1 MFKLGYGQQYLQS
14 PLKKMPQ
21 FLLIVIGILLMLAG
35 HVACSQTQEVEQLD
49 EIQVLIDV
57 SGSMKQND
65 PDNQRIAASKLLI
78 SLVPEK
84 AKVSIWLFAEKTS
97 ELISSN
103 AVDAAWR
110 KQALQATAK
119 INSRGLYTNI
129 EEAMQTVL
137 QAGFAGKGN
146 KHLILLTDGMVD
158 ISKDIMVSADSRERI
173 LSEWIPKLQ
182 ALNIQALTI
191 ALSDQADK
199 ELLEKLAFDTGGWH
213 EAAANAEQLQRAFMK
228 MALKAAPKDSLP
240 LTGNQFK
247 VDSSVKEFSLL
258 AFKKPGSPPSRLFT
272 PQQTKIDKQT
282 ISAKVAWLENP
293 ANDLITVSQPEIGDW
308 RLEAD
313 IDPDNQLMIMTD
325 LKLQLAELE
334 NYLGEKEHVVLK
346 VHFTEQ
352 DKLINRA
359 EFLGMIQLTLSI
371 DSKETLLF
379 KPDPAELGFFTVALP
394 DLSSG
399 KHQLTIVADGKTF
412 KREISREVE
421 VVAQPIQVEKLPDQN
436 THEMTL
442 KLIPDLAVLAAES
455 LIIEA
460 EVSYVGKPPESHR
473 IVAEDNTWLLKLP
486 ALEPG
491 AEVSVNFHVI
501 ANSLEGSPLS
511 PVIKPIKIS
520 MADFQ
525 ALEKVQEH
533 QEPTAETEPESESE
547 DAPLTEVPVE
557 TGAQEA
563 NWLEISA
570 IVIGVNFVLGL
581 SGYFVFRFIRKKYA
595 EKQQKIL
602 ERLS

>member
-1 MFKLGYGQQYLQS
+1 MLKPGNSQKNLQA
-14 PLKKMPQ
+14 PLNIMHD
-21 FLLIVIGILLMLAG
+21 FILFIIGILLMLSAE
-35 HVACSQTQEVEQLD
+35 VACSQALESEQAD

-84 AKVSIWLFAEKTS
+84 AKVSIWLFAEKAS
-97 ELISSN
+97 ELIRSN

-110 KQALQATAK
+110 QQALQATAK
-119 INSRGLYTNI
+119 INSRGIYTNI
-129 EEAMQTVL
+129 EEAIQTVL
-137 QAGFAGKGN
+137 QAGFAGKGA

-182 ALNIQALTI
+182 ALNIKALTI

-213 EAAANAEQLQRAFMK
+213 EAAANAEQLQRAFLK
-228 MALKAAPKDSLP
+228 MMLKAAPKDNLP

-258 AFKKPGSPPSRLFT
+258 AFKKAGSAPSRLFT

-282 ISAKVAWLENP
+282 LSAKVAWLETP
-293 ANDLITVSQPEIGDW
+293 TNDLITVSQPEVGDW
-308 RLEAD
+308 RLVAD

-325 LKLQLAELE
+325 LKMQAAELP
-334 NYLGEKEHVVLK
+334 NYLGEKEHLSLK

-359 EFLGMIQLTLSI
+359 DFLGMIKLTLSI
-371 DSKETLLF
+371 DGHDALLF
-379 KPDPAELGFFTVALP
+379 NSDTVTPGFFTSTVS
-394 DLSSG
+394 DLSVG
-399 KHQLTIVADGKTF
+399 KHQLKIMADGKTF
-412 KREISREVE
+412 KREITQEIEVI
-421 VVAQPIQVEKLPDQN
+421 VQPIQVEKLPDQT

-442 KLIPDLAVLAAES
+442 KFIPDLSMLDADN

-473 IVAEDNTWLLKLP
+473 IEAEDNTWSLKLP
-486 ALEPG
+486 ALEPD
-491 AEVSVNFHVI
+491 AEVGINFHVI
-501 ANSLEGSPLS
+501 AKSLEGSPLS
-511 PVIKPIKIS
+511 PVIKPIKINV
-520 MADFQ
+520 ADFQ
-525 ALEKVQEH
+525 AMEQAPEEH
-533 QEPTAETEPESESE
+533 AEPTAQTEQESEN
-547 DAPLTEVPVE
+547 APLTELPTEAVE
-557 TGAQEA
+557 QEA
-563 NWLEISA
+563 NWLEVSG
-570 IVIGVNFVLGL
+570 IVLGVNFVLGV
-581 SGYFVFRFIRKKYA
+581 SGYFIFRVIRKSHA